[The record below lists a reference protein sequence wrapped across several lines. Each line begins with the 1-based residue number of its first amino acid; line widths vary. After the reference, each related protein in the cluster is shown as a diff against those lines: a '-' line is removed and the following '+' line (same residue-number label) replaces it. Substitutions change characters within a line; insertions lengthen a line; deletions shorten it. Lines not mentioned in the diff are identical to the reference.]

1 MHQGR
6 IPLRQAQGKLWPLE
20 TRVKLV
26 AIYQELRRQQPGYSA
41 RRSCRHV
48 EAPYSTFC
56 PRLALCRKR
65 GKVTLVDCSRRP
77 RRRPG
82 ALLGQEVAII
92 RRAHQAL
99 GNGVRRLYTHL
110 RDAQLI
116 RCSLSSLYGVLRRCG
131 ALVQRPRR
139 PRPLWFVE
147 NLTAG

>member
-1 MHQGR
+1 M
-6 IPLRQAQGKLWPLE
+6 
-20 TRVKLV
+20 
-26 AIYQELRRQQPGYSA
+26 
-41 RRSCRHV
+41 
-48 EAPYSTFC
+48 
-56 PRLALCRKR
+56 
-65 GKVTLVDCSRRP
+65 TLVDCSRRP

-82 ALLGQEVAII
+82 ALSSQEVAII